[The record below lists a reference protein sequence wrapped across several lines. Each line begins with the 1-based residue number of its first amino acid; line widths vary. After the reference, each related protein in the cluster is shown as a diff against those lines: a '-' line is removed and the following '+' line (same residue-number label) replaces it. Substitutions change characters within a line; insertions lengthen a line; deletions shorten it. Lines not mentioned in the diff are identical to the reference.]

1 MVSNSREPC
10 PILPLSNGWSNLFH
24 RAVWGGGCQQQRS
37 GHCSGP
43 SRLGSQCQW
52 VHGMGTGT
60 TCWVHMLC
68 TRIWTPPHML
78 KSPTGECVK
87 QIYANSV
94 ELVGGRPH
102 VNNITSTYAAFR
114 WARDIACKMCG
125 PKSLQQGMLLSSY
138 LKDLHPPCQPNVNT

>member
-1 MVSNSREPC
+1 MTSPAPSC
-10 PILPLSNGWSNLFH
+10 PFPMGGQTFSTGQC
-24 RAVWGGGCQQQRS
+24 GGGAAAAASSS
-37 GHCSGP
+37 GAAIAAALLAWAPSASG
-43 SRLGSQCQW
+43 C
-52 VHGMGTGT
+52 MGTGT
-60 TCWVHMLC
+60 TCWIHMLC

-102 VNNITSTYAAFR
+102 VITSTYAAFR

>member
-10 PILPLSNGWSNLFH
+10 PILPRSNGWSNLFH
-24 RAVWGGGCQQQRS
+24 RAVWGGAAAAASSSGAAIAAALLAWAPSASGC
-37 GHCSGP
+37 
-43 SRLGSQCQW
+43 
-52 VHGMGTGT
+52 MGTGT
-60 TCWVHMLC
+60 TCWIHMLC

-102 VNNITSTYAAFR
+102 VITSTYAAFR

-138 LKDLHPPCQPNVNT
+138 LKDLHPPCQPNVKT